1 MADVYPFT
9 TAVTELMTVMITV
22 TRFSVVHL
30 IRPVHLQHLH
40 VATGEESVFPHT
52 GAVTTTM
59 TVWMAVMS
67 RTVPPKRKL
76 PVVQTTSPVIITCVS
91 QRTGCA
97 TQIMTV
103 GMDLMKR
110 DAILERPA
118 HLLNFIALII
128 DVLT

>member
-1 MADVYPFT
+1 MFFRT
-9 TAVTELMTVMITV
+9 NLFLSQI
-22 TRFSVVHL
+22 L
-30 IRPVHLQHLH
+30 PVHLQHLH

-110 DAILERPA
+110 DAVSFE
-118 HLLNFIALII
+118 LIS
-128 DVLT
+128 LHWSA